1 MTTTGLKRLAYKERL
16 RELGLLT
23 MGKGRLRDLINA
35 YKYQKDGS
43 QEVGAGLFSVVCS
56 DRTKGN
62 GHKRQ
67 HRKFHQNTRK
77 NFFTVR
83 VTSPGTG
90 CPERWWSL
98 LPWRCSRPS
107 WMLSCTVCCKEPAS
121 ARGRTQ

>member
-62 GHKRQ
+62 GHKLQ

-77 NFFTVR
+77 NFTVR
-83 VTSPGTG
+83 VTEPWDRLPGEVVESPSMEIFKTFLDAFLHN
-90 CPERWWSL
+90 L
-98 LPWRCSRPS
+98 L
-107 WMLSCTVCCKEPAS
+107 
-121 ARGRTQ
+121 